1 MYRIIGADQKEY
13 GPVSTDE
20 LRQWIAQ
27 GRANGQTLVRL
38 DDTPWRPLST
48 FPEFAA
54 DLSGQTAPP
63 SGSPPSP
70 PAMNS
75 WRQSGGHTPKTNAM
89 ALTGLILGIVSVT
102 FGLCCCCYGI
112 PFNVLG
118 IVFSLIGLAQIRK
131 NPEMET
137 GKGLAIA
144 GLILS
149 SLSIVLA
156 GILIAIGV
164 AGNAWEIF
172 EEIRKGGQ

>member
-27 GRANGQTLVRL
+27 GRASGQTLVRS
-38 DDTPWRPLST
+38 DDAPWRPLST

-54 DLSGQTAPP
+54 ELSGQTAPP
-63 SGSPPSP
+63 PGSPPPP

-75 WRQSGGHTPKTNAM
+75 LSQAGGHTPRTNAM
-89 ALTGLILGIVSVT
+89 ALAGLILGIVAVT
-102 FGLCCCCYGI
+102 FGLCCCWGI
-112 PFNVLG
+112 PFNFLG
-118 IVFSLIGLAQIRK
+118 IIFSLVGLAQIRK
-131 NPEMET
+131 NPELET

-149 SLSIVLA
+149 ILSLVLVA
-156 GILIAIGV
+156 ILVMIGV
-164 AGNAWEIF
+164 AGNAWDFF
-172 EEIRKGGQ
+172 EEIRKH

>member
-13 GPVSTDE
+13 GPVSADE

-27 GRANGQTLVRL
+27 GRASGQTLVRS
-38 DDTPWRPLST
+38 DDSPWKPLNT

-54 DLSGQTAPP
+54 GLSGQPAPP
-63 SGSPPSP
+63 PGSLPPP

-75 WRQSGGHTPKTNAM
+75 LRQAGAHTPRTNAM
-89 ALTGLILGIVSVT
+89 ARTGLILGIVAVT
-102 FGLCCCCYGI
+102 FGLCCCYGI
-112 PFNVLG
+112 PFNILG

-131 NPEMET
+131 NPELET

-149 SLSIVLA
+149 TLSIVLVA
-156 GILIAIGV
+156 ILVMIGV
-164 AGNAWEIF
+164 AGSAWEIF
-172 EEIRKGGQ
+172 EEIRKGSE

>member
-38 DDTPWRPLST
+38 DDAPWQPLST
-48 FPEFAA
+48 FSEFAA
-54 DLSGQTAPP
+54 DLSGQAGPP
-63 SGSPPSP
+63 TPP
-70 PAMNS
+70 PAINS
-75 WRQSGGHTPKTNAM
+75 LRPAGGHTPKTNAM
-89 ALTGLILGIVSVT
+89 AVTGLILGIVSVT
-102 FGLCCCCYGI
+102 FGLCCCYGI

-149 SLSIVLA
+149 GLSIVLV

-164 AGNAWEIF
+164 AGSAWEIF
-172 EEIRKGGQ
+172 EEIRKGGH

>member
-38 DDTPWRPLST
+38 DDTPWRPLAT

-54 DLSGQTAPP
+54 DLSGQPGLPP
-63 SGSPPSP
+63 DSPTLP
-70 PAMNS
+70 PAINS
-75 WRQSGGHTPKTNAM
+75 LRQSGGATPKTNAM

-102 FGLCCCCYGI
+102 FGLCCCYGI

-131 NPEMET
+131 NPELET

-144 GLILS
+144 GLVLS
-149 SLSIVLA
+149 SLSIVLV
-156 GILIAIGV
+156 GMLIAIGV
-164 AGNAWEIF
+164 AGSAWEIF
-172 EEIRKGGQ
+172 DEIRKGGQ